1 MLAVS
6 GLVLPDAG
14 VAIARGA
21 GAAVI
26 GVGVI
31 DWMLRSA
38 TGDTARALL
47 AGNLAVQTI
56 SLAVNAGEVITGHLP
71 LQAGSA
77 SIIHVALGAVLLI
90 ALQRAGRP
98 SPAGGTA

>member
-1 MLAVS
+1 M
-6 GLVLPDAG
+6 LPDAG

-26 GVGVI
+26 GLGVI
-31 DWMLRSA
+31 DWMLRGA

-47 AGNLAVQTI
+47 AGNLTVQAI
-56 SLAVNAGEVITGHLP
+56 SLAVNAGEVIAGHLP

-77 SIIHVALGAVLLI
+77 SVIHAILGAMLLT
-90 ALQRAGRP
+90 ALQRAGRR
-98 SPAGGTA
+98 SPASGGPT